1 MNEQSPYDPRE
12 AELMDVHYS
21 NIRDNQIGGE
31 TDGIS
36 PEQAE
41 EIGYKSVENTADI
54 IQNLPPTVPTAK
66 KKFKNL
72 KNTVPLRGDSEV
84 DTGKPPIYHEIPVI
98 LSEDEK
104 QIGQRGVDSAREVLR
119 DINPDNSGN

>member
-21 NIRDNQIGGE
+21 NIRDNQIGGD

-41 EIGYKSVENTADI
+41 DIGYKSVENTADI
-54 IQNLPPTVPTAK
+54 IQNLPSTAPTAK
-66 KKFKNL
+66 KKYNNL
-72 KNTVPLRGDSEV
+72 GNTVPLRGESEV
-84 DTGKPPIYHEIPVI
+84 DTGNPIYFEPPVM
-98 LSEDEK
+98 LNPEEK
-104 QIGQRGVDSAREVLR
+104 HTGQQGVEMARKVLK
-119 DINPDNSGN
+119 DINPDNSGS

>member
-36 PEQAE
+36 TEQAE

-54 IQNLPPTVPTAK
+54 IQNLPPTVPAAK

-72 KNTVPLRGDSEV
+72 GNTRPTRGDSEV
-84 DTGKPPIYHEIPVI
+84 DTGKSPIYHEEPVI
-98 LSEDEK
+98 LSEEQK
-104 QIGQRGVDSAREVLR
+104 QTGRDGVDSARIVLR
-119 DINPDNSGN
+119 GINPDNSDN